1 MSLFEGLSKVI
12 SETSATAVSKTKELA
27 RIAQLNGAISDE
39 EKIIAAA
46 HTEIGR
52 RYMENLAG
60 ERRDLFG
67 DQIDL
72 IAQAQGRIE
81 ALRRELDEVKGLG
94 KCPYCGAA
102 VEAGKAFCGNCGA
115 RLPQP
120 EAAGGTPQNTES

>member
-115 RLPQP
+115 KLTQPAAAENLPRP
-120 EAAGGTPQNTES
+120 IEE

>member
-60 ERRDLFG
+60 ERPDLFG
-67 DQIDL
+67 DQVE
-72 IAQAQGRIE
+72 RIRE
-81 ALRRELDEVKGLG
+81 ALDAGEFQQFR
-94 KCPYCGAA
+94 AA
-102 VEAGKAFCGNCGA
+102 YSEKLN
-115 RLPQP
+115 
-120 EAAGGTPQNTES
+120 EKI

>member
-60 ERRDLFG
+60 ERPDLFG
-67 DQIDL
+67 DQVERIRE
-72 IAQAQGRIE
+72 AQSRIE
-81 ALRRELDEVKGLG
+81 ALRRELEEVKGMG
-94 KCPYCGAA
+94 KCPYCGAQ
-102 VEAGKAFCGNCGA
+102 VEAGKAFCGSCGA

>member
-52 RYMENLAG
+52 RYVENLAA

-115 RLPQP
+115 KLTQPAAAENLPRP
-120 EAAGGTPQNTES
+120 IEE

>member
-12 SETSATAVSKTKELA
+12 SETGATAVSKTKELA

-39 EKIIAAA
+39 EKIITAAYA
-46 HTEIGR
+46 EIGR

-60 ERRDLFG
+60 ERLDLFG
-67 DQIDL
+67 DQVERVRE
-72 IAQAQGRIE
+72 AQGRIE
-81 ALRRELDEVKGLG
+81 ALRRELQEVKGLG
-94 KCPYCGAA
+94 KCPSCGAP

-120 EAAGGTPQNTES
+120 EAADGAAQPPEG

>member
-52 RYMENLAG
+52 RYMENLAA

-115 RLPQP
+115 KLTQPAAAENLPRP
-120 EAAGGTPQNTES
+120 IEE

>member
-72 IAQAQGRIE
+72 IAHAQGRIE

-102 VEAGKAFCGNCGA
+102 VEAGFLFCVNCGA
-115 RLPQP
+115 KMPDQP
-120 EAAGGTPQNTES
+120 